1 MQSGIVST
9 YFLPV
14 VIAIIM
20 FTLGLTLYIR
30 DFKNIIKHPRQ
41 VFIGLAA
48 QMIVLPLIAFGIANI
63 SGLSPELKVGI
74 MIIAACPGG
83 AVSNLITYFLKGS
96 VSLSVSLT
104 SVNSILI
111 LVTLPAI
118 VYFSLWHF
126 TDTAAFVDM
135 PVSDMM
141 LKVFV
146 MILVP
151 VGIGMLIRHKNRL
164 TAKKIESYLKYFTT
178 ILLAVVYSFVIFEK
192 NGDNGSMTPI
202 SEYLK
207 IAPWVFALNVLG
219 MSTGYLMGRWFGLD
233 LQKQITLSVE
243 VGIQNSALAITIAG
257 SAAFLGNH
265 EMAIP
270 AVVYGAFTFFNALL
284 FGMIIKKI
292 KPAEKKFKRRDY

>member
-9 YFLPV
+9 YFLPG

-20 FTLGLTLYIR
+20 FTLGLTLDIR
-30 DFKNIIKHPRQ
+30 DFRNIIKHPRQ
-41 VFIGLAA
+41 VFIGLGA
-48 QMIVLPLIAFGIANI
+48 QMIFLPLIAFGIANI

-83 AVSNLITYFLKGS
+83 AVSNLITYFLRGS
-96 VSLSVSLT
+96 VSLSVALT
-104 SVNSILI
+104 SLNSVLILI
-111 LVTLPAI
+111 TLPAF
-118 VYFSLWHF
+118 VYFSLWFF
-126 TDTAAFVDM
+126 TEQAAFIVM
-135 PVSDMM
+135 PVSSMM
-141 LKVFV
+141 IKVFV

-151 VGIGMLIRHKNRL
+151 VGIGMLIRYKNRL

-178 ILLAVVYSFVIFEK
+178 ILLAVVYGFVVFEK
-192 NGDNGSMTPI
+192 NGDDGTVTHI

-207 IAPWVFALNVLG
+207 VAPWVFGMNVLG
-219 MSTGYLMGRWFGLD
+219 MLTGYLMGRWNGLD
-233 LQKQITLSVE
+233 LRRQITLSVE

-257 SAAFLGNH
+257 SEAFLGNH

-270 AVVYGAFTFFNALL
+270 AVTYGAFTFFNAVL

-292 KPAEKKFKRRDY
+292 KPRKVKRKNR